1 MKIRLMLSCAVLLLL
16 AGSAMADPKI
26 SREFRVEAAA
36 GSVQRVIVEIG
47 VSELEIRNGPA
58 GSIVAHG
65 MVKREYESSED
76 IKKAQAIL
84 DQSDVEIEI
93 DGSRAIIRRKLGRD
107 ADGWRVRNQ
116 TQFTVIV
123 EIPVAVDVEV
133 QQKVGE
139 ITVDGSFGN
148 IDIDLGVGEVKIR
161 TPKKN
166 VREVSARARIGEN
179 RTHTGDRIITRE
191 GVLSGRTEF
200 FNEGG
205 TSRLHVAVGVGEI
218 DIELIP

>member
-1 MKIRLMLSCAVLLLL
+1 MRIRLMLSGAVILLL
-16 AGSAMADPKI
+16 AGSAMADPKV
-26 SREFRVEAAA
+26 SREFRVEALA
-36 GSVQRVIVEIG
+36 GSVDRVIVEAG
-47 VSELEIRNGPA
+47 VSELEIRNGQA

-65 MVKREYESSED
+65 VVKREYESSED
-76 IKKAQAIL
+76 IKEARAIL
-84 DQSDVEIEI
+84 DQSEIQIEI
-93 DGSRAIIRRKLGRD
+93 DGSRAIIRRKLGPD

-116 TQFTVIV
+116 TQFTIIV

-133 QQKVGE
+133 RQRVGE

-148 IDIDLGVGEVKIR
+148 IDVDLGVGEVKIR

-166 VREVSARARIGEN
+166 VREVSARTRIGEN

-191 GVLSGRTEF
+191 GVLSGKTEF
-200 FNEGG
+200 FNDGG

>member
-16 AGSAMADPKI
+16 AGSAKADPKV
-26 SREFRVEAAA
+26 SRDFRVEAA
-36 GSVQRVIVEIG
+36 GSVERVIVEIG
-47 VSELEIRNGPA
+47 VSELEIRNGQA

-166 VREVSARARIGEN
+166 VREVSARVRIGEN

-200 FNEGG
+200 FNDGG

>member
-16 AGSAMADPKI
+16 AGRAIADPKV
-26 SREFRVEAAA
+26 SRDFRVEAAA
-36 GSVQRVIVEIG
+36 GSVERVIVEIG

-65 MVKREYESSED
+65 MVKREYKSSED
-76 IKKAQAIL
+76 IKEARAIL

-148 IDIDLGVGEVKIR
+148 IDIDLGVGEVRIR
-161 TPKKN
+161 TPKNN

-191 GVLSGRTEF
+191 GVLAGRTEF
-200 FNEGG
+200 FNDGG